1 MQIRRHTI
9 VVIAAI
15 LIASIAHAQSEVSE
29 LDSSFVATDDGSDL
43 EGFELPTSDFV
54 EDEFSAEWPD
64 SELPQLLNDDVDEDA
79 NASYGSWFGG
89 VELLRLKP
97 SYSHGTI
104 TRNYGGLNNLL
115 LGYSDLGTFK
125 DDPDDAPRAF
135 LGWESAGGLG
145 IRGRFWELENGG
157 FIYPDSQFSPWRMDA
172 TRFDLD
178 VYRRFQFHR
187 GSIAAGANLATV
199 DLNID
204 GFRPDNA
211 SYDATGLGV
220 FVDGRHTL
228 YDSDRFAV
236 ALVGRGRWSQLMG
249 KHSYDTTV
257 YSITIS
263 SFGYATGQE
272 ATVIQVRED
281 ADVQIAEAAA
291 GLEVV
296 RKFRYAALAFQCA
309 VEVQNWS
316 LSPAEELSF
325 VGSTFSF
332 GLQH

>member
-1 MQIRRHTI
+1 MQIRRHAI

-15 LIASIAHAQSEVSE
+15 LIASVVHAQSEVGES
-29 LDSSFVATDDGSDL
+29 DGSFVATDDGSDL
-43 EGFELPTSDFV
+43 EAFEFPASEYLD
-54 EDEFSAEWPD
+54 DDQSAEWAD
-64 SELPQLLNDDVDEDA
+64 SELPQLLDDEVDDVA
-79 NASYGSWFGG
+79 NESYGSWYGG

-97 SYSHGTI
+97 SYSRGTSA
-104 TRNYGGLNNLL
+104 YGLNRLL
-115 LGYSDLGTFK
+115 YGYAVSGAYR
-125 DDPDDAPRAF
+125 DDPDDAPRV
-135 LGWESAGGLG
+135 LMGWESAGGLG
-145 IRGRFWELENGG
+145 VRGRFWELENGG

-204 GFRPDNA
+204 GFLPDNA
-211 SYDATGLGV
+211 GYDATGLGV

-236 ALVGRGRWSQLMG
+236 ALVGRGRWSQLVG
-249 KHSYDTTV
+249 RHSYDTTI
-257 YSITIS
+257 YSLTLNS
-263 SFGYATGQE
+263 YGGVASQE
-272 ATVIQVRED
+272 IKVVQARDD

-296 RKFRYAALAFQCA
+296 RKFRYATIALQCA
-309 VEVQNWS
+309 VEVQTWS

-332 GLQH
+332 SLQR

>member
-1 MQIRRHTI
+1 MQIRQHAI
-9 VVIAAI
+9 FVIAAI
-15 LIASIAHAQSEVSE
+15 LIASLARAQSELSE
-29 LDSSFVATDDGSDL
+29 SASSFVTTDDGADL
-43 EGFELPTSDFV
+43 QVFEPPASDFV
-54 EDEFSAEWPD
+54 DDEISAEWAD
-64 SELPQLLNDDVDEDA
+64 SELPQLLSDEAGENA
-79 NASYGSWFGG
+79 NASFGSWFGG
-89 VELLRLKP
+89 VELLRLTP
-97 SYSHGTI
+97 SYSHGT
-104 TRNYGGLNNLL
+104 TSPYPSLNRLL
-115 LGYSDLGTFK
+115 LAFDDRGTYR
-125 DDPDDAPRAF
+125 DDPDEAPRTF

-145 IRGRFWELENGG
+145 IRGRFWEFENGG
-157 FIYPDSQFSPWRMDA
+157 FIYPDTQISPWRMDA

-204 GFRPDNA
+204 GFRPENA
-211 SYDATGLGV
+211 GYDATGLGV

-257 YSITIS
+257 YSITIN

-272 ATVIQVRED
+272 ATVVQVRDD

-291 GLEVV
+291 GLEFV
-296 RKFRYAALAFQCA
+296 RKFRYAALALQCA

-325 VGSTFSF
+325 VGSTFSL
-332 GLQH
+332 GLHR